1 MIWLVF
7 ALLTGA
13 AVMAVLAPLAMRGE
27 ARDASAA
34 DIAFFEEQIA
44 EIERERDEGRL
55 DPAEAEAART
65 EAARR
70 LLRAEAAPK
79 TGSAGSRKAALIAA
93 LAAIVAIPS
102 VALPIYLRLGKSA
115 LPDMPLAARL
125 DAAPEKGDLAGAVA
139 RIEHHLREHPED
151 GRGYE
156 VVAPYYLRT
165 GQGEAAISAYEQALK
180 LLGATAERH
189 LALGQARMIVAQGQ
203 VTAEARKEFEAA
215 LALDPALPA
224 ARFYLGVAAEQA
236 GETDRAIDIFSK
248 MEAEAP
254 ADAPYLS
261 AVRQRL
267 ATLRGEGEAP
277 ESPFAQAPQAPFAQA
292 PQAPLAQAPQAPLAQ
307 SPRAPMAPMA
317 QAPGG
322 EQGKAIAAMP
332 ADQREAMIRSMVDRL
347 ATRLETKGD
356 DVEGWLRL
364 IRAYSVLSES
374 EKARKAVADARK
386 ALAGKEA
393 EVARIE
399 ALARELDIGG

>member
-236 GETDRAIDIFSK
+236 GEKDRAIDIFSK

-277 ESPFAQAPQAPFAQA
+277 ESPFAQAPQAPLAQA
-292 PQAPLAQAPQAPLAQ
+292 PQAPLAQA
-307 SPRAPMAPMA
+307 PRAPMAPMA